1 MFKFALSY
9 IYFKG
14 DLMKKI
20 IVFLMIIL
28 LTSGCGKEKNIQS
41 YIGRDKEFV
50 SINYPVTNINIL
62 DDAISSY
69 VNNVYYQFKNIDYD
83 GIPELNI
90 SYTYKEVNEDI
101 VNVSLQTEIVTDKT
115 INKIKTFTYNKA
127 NDRFLTME
135 DLVQDLNTLD
145 YEIKKELLEKYQDAD
160 MDYLSNVSY
169 DYFTVD
175 DENLT
180 IYFNPAEIK
189 SKHDE
194 LIYLDIPLDS
204 LKLLID
210 IDKTKGNDVYLSI
223 KKKNVDIDD
232 KVVALTFDDGPS
244 KYTAKILDVL
254 KKYGASATFFLVG
267 NKVDF
272 YGDILRRM
280 LNEGSE
286 IGNHSYDH
294 KRLTRLSK
302 EDFQIEINKTQ
313 EAIKKLTG
321 FTPTLFRPTYGGYT
335 KTLKSYTDLKF
346 VLWDVDSRDWQVKST
361 DKILKNILP
370 NVKSGSI
377 ILMHDNHEYA
387 LKALDKIIVNLKN
400 QGYKFVT
407 VSELLELK
415 KLRESE

>member
-1 MFKFALSY
+1 M
-9 IYFKG
+9 
-14 DLMKKI
+14 
-20 IVFLMIIL
+20 FLMIIFL
-28 LTSGCGKEKNIQS
+28 VCGCSNNKSTES
-41 YIGRDKEFV
+41 YINSEDEYV
-50 SINYPVTNINIL
+50 AINYPITNINVL

-69 VNNVYYQFKNIDYD
+69 VNRIYYNFKNMKSSN
-83 GIPELNI
+83 IPELNI
-90 SYTYKEVNEDI
+90 SYTYKEINENI
-101 VNVSLQTEIVTDKT
+101 INVSLQTEIITDKT
-115 INKIKTFTYNKA
+115 INRIKTFTYNKT
-127 NDRFLTME
+127 NDKFLTME
-135 DLVQDLNTLD
+135 DLVQDLDGLD
-145 YEIKKELLEKYQDAD
+145 YEVKKELLEKYQDAD

-169 DYFTVD
+169 DYFTID

-180 IYFNPAEIK
+180 LYFNPAEIK

-210 IDKTKGNDVYLSI
+210 IDKTEDNDIYLSI
-223 KKKNVDIDD
+223 KKRNVSLDD

-244 KYTAKILDVL
+244 KYTNKILDVL
-254 KKYGASATFFLVG
+254 KKYDACGTFFLIG

-272 YGDILRRM
+272 YGDVLKRM
-280 LNEGSE
+280 LLEGSE

-294 KRLTRLSK
+294 KLLTRLSK
-302 EDFQIEINKTQ
+302 ADFQKEISKTQ
-313 EAIKKLTG
+313 DAIKKVTG

-335 KTLKSYTDLKF
+335 NILKSYTDLKF
-346 VLWDVDSRDWQVKST
+346 VLWDVDSRDWQVKT
-361 DKILKNILP
+361 KDKIIKNILP

-377 ILMHDNHEYA
+377 ILMHDNHEYSLNA
-387 LKALDKIIVNLKN
+387 LEDVLKSLKN

>member
-1 MFKFALSY
+1 
-9 IYFKG
+9 
-14 DLMKKI
+14 MKKLTM
-20 IVFLMIIL
+20 FLMIIFL
-28 LTSGCGKEKNIQS
+28 VCGCSNNKSTKS
-41 YIGRDKEFV
+41 YINSEDEYV
-50 SINYPVTNINIL
+50 AINYPITNINVL

-69 VNNVYYQFKNIDYD
+69 VNRIYYNFKNMKSSN
-83 GIPELNI
+83 IPELNI
-90 SYTYKEVNEDI
+90 SYTYKEINENI
-101 VNVSLQTEIVTDKT
+101 INVSLQTEIITDKT
-115 INKIKTFTYNKA
+115 INKIKTFTYNKT
-127 NDRFLTME
+127 NDKFLTME
-135 DLVQDLNTLD
+135 DLVQDLDGLD
-145 YEIKKELLEKYQDAD
+145 YEVKKELLEKYQDAD

-169 DYFTVD
+169 DYFTID

-180 IYFNPAEIK
+180 LYFNPAEIK

-210 IDKTKGNDVYLSI
+210 IDKTEDNDIYLSI
-223 KKKNVDIDD
+223 KKRNVSLDD

-244 KYTAKILDVL
+244 KYTNKILDVL
-254 KKYGASATFFLVG
+254 KKYDACGTFFLIG

-272 YGDILRRM
+272 YGDVLKRM
-280 LNEGSE
+280 LLEGSE

-294 KRLTRLSK
+294 KLLTRLSK
-302 EDFQIEINKTQ
+302 ADFQKEISKTQ
-313 EAIKKLTG
+313 DAIKKVTG

-335 KTLKSYTDLKF
+335 NILKSYTDLKF
-346 VLWDVDSRDWQVKST
+346 VLWDVDSRDWQVKT
-361 DKILKNILP
+361 KDKIIKNILP

-377 ILMHDNHEYA
+377 ILMHDNHEYSLNA
-387 LKALDKIIVNLKN
+387 LEDVLKSLKN